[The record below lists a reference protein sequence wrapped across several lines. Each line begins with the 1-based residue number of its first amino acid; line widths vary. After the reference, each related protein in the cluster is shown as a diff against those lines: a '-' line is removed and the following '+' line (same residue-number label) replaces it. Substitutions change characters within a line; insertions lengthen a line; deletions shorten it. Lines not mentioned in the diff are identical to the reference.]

1 MTSNSREHSIEAA
14 APPMSASAPRAA
26 GTARG
31 RQPMPS
37 FWSSSLR
44 IFDLSLG
51 RMIWSRGTAFMA
63 LVIGLPVLIAF
74 IVRFVVFL
82 GLGSAK
88 IDGAAITGA
97 SLFGAMMWLLY
108 LRFIVPILAIY
119 YGTSL
124 MADEVEDKTITY
136 LFTRPIPRGAVMAG
150 KYLAYLVCTIL
161 VTLSSVMIVFFL
173 IAPLGGSS
181 IAGGFIDLLKDLV
194 LLAVG
199 LIAYGALF
207 SWVGAQFKRPLLTG
221 LIFVFGWEQAA
232 LAFPGYLKRFT
243 VIYYLQSLVP
253 HAMPSDDLLGMLQ
266 SMLRETPPASTVII
280 ALALITAVFL
290 YLAIRIVS
298 RREYV
303 LDQ

>member
-1 MTSNSREHSIEAA
+1 MSQDAIRLAA
-14 APPMSASAPRAA
+14 AQGA
-26 GTARG
+26 GATRE
-31 RQPMPS
+31 RPPMPS
-37 FWSSSLR
+37 FFASSLR

-51 RMIWSRGTAFMA
+51 RMLWSRGTAFMA
-63 LVIGLPVLIAF
+63 LVIGLPVVIAV
-74 IVRFVVFL
+74 ICRVVAGFA
-82 GLGSAK
+82 GANAK
-88 IDGAAITGA
+88 VDNVPITGGA
-97 SLFGAMMWLLY
+97 LFGAMMWLLY
-108 LRFIVPILAIY
+108 LRFIVPILAVY

-150 KYLAYLVCTIL
+150 KYLAYLACTIL
-161 VTLSSVMIVFFL
+161 VVLASVVIVFFL
-173 IAPLGGSS
+173 VVPINGGS
-181 IAGGFIDLLKDLV
+181 IASGFIDLLKDLV
-194 LLAVG
+194 LLAIG
-199 LIAYGALF
+199 LTAYGALF

-243 VIYYLQSLVP
+243 IIYYLQSLVP

-266 SMLRETPPASTVII
+266 SMMREPVPLSTVLI
-280 ALALITAVFL
+280 ALATITVVFL
-290 YLAIRIVS
+290 GLAIRIVG

>member
-14 APPMSASAPRAA
+14 APPMSASAPPAA
-26 GTARG
+26 GAARR
-31 RQPMPS
+31 RQAMPS

>member
-1 MTSNSREHSIEAA
+1 MTQEAVRLEAA
-14 APPMSASAPRAA
+14 PGAA
-26 GTARG
+26 HARP
-31 RQPMPS
+31 PMPS
-37 FWSSSLR
+37 FFASSLR
-44 IFDLSLG
+44 IFDLSLS
-51 RMIWSRGTAFMA
+51 RMLWSRGTVFMA
-63 LVIGLPVLIAF
+63 LVIGLPVLIAL
-74 IVRFVVFL
+74 IVRGV
-82 GLGSAK
+82 
-88 IDGAAITGA
+88 AAIAGSNARVDNMPISGGA
-97 SLFGAMMWLLY
+97 LFGAMIWLLY
-108 LRFIVPILAIY
+108 LRFIVPILAVS

-150 KYLAYLVCTIL
+150 KYLAYLTCTVL
-161 VTLSSVMIVFFL
+161 VVLASVMVVFFL
-173 IAPLGGSS
+173 IVPINGGS
-181 IAGGFIDLLKDLV
+181 IAGSFLDLVKDLI

-199 LIAYGALF
+199 LVTYGALF

-221 LIFVFGWEQAA
+221 LVFVFGWEQLA

-266 SMLRETPPASTVII
+266 SMMRETVPLSTVVI
-280 ALALITAVFL
+280 ALATITVVFL
-290 YLAIRIVS
+290 GWAIRIVG

>member
-1 MTSNSREHSIEAA
+1 MTEEAIRLE
-14 APPMSASAPRAA
+14 SASSAARA
-26 GTARG
+26 RP
-31 RQPMPS
+31 PMPS
-37 FWSSSLR
+37 FLSSSLR
-44 IFDLSLG
+44 IFDLSLS
-51 RMIWSRGTAFMA
+51 RMLWSRGTVFMA
-63 LVIGLPVLIAF
+63 LVIGLPVVLAL
-74 IVRFVVFL
+74 IVRSVTYLMGGNARVDNIPIS
-82 GLGSAK
+82 G
-88 IDGAAITGA
+88 GA
-97 SLFGAMMWLLY
+97 LFGAMIWLLY
-108 LRFIVPILAIY
+108 LRFIVPILAVF

-161 VTLSSVMIVFFL
+161 VTLSSVMVVFFL
-173 IAPLGGSS
+173 VAPLGGSS
-181 IAGGFIDLLKDLV
+181 VAGGFIDLLKDLV

-253 HAMPSDDLLGMLQ
+253 HAMPSDNLLGMLQ
-266 SMLRETPPASTVII
+266 SMLRETPPVSTVII
-280 ALALITAVFL
+280 ALTLITAVFL

>member
-1 MTSNSREHSIEAA
+1 
-14 APPMSASAPRAA
+14 
-26 GTARG
+26 
-31 RQPMPS
+31 
-37 FWSSSLR
+37 
-44 IFDLSLG
+44 
-51 RMIWSRGTAFMA
+51 
-63 LVIGLPVLIAF
+63 
-74 IVRFVVFL
+74 
-82 GLGSAK
+82 
-88 IDGAAITGA
+88 
-97 SLFGAMMWLLY
+97 
-108 LRFIVPILAIY
+108 VPILAVF

-150 KYLAYLVCTIL
+150 KYLAYLACTIIVVL
-161 VTLSSVMIVFFL
+161 ASVVIVFFL
-173 IAPLGGSS
+173 VAPINGGS
-181 IAGGFIDLLKDLV
+181 IAGNFIDMVKDLI

-221 LIFVFGWEQAA
+221 LVFVFGWEQVA

-243 VIYYLQSLVP
+243 IIYYLQSLVP

-266 SMLRETPPASTVII
+266 SMMRETVPLSTVII
-280 ALALITAVFL
+280 ALATITIIFL
-290 YLAIRIVS
+290 GLAIRVVG

>member
-14 APPMSASAPRAA
+14 APPMSASAPPAA
-26 GTARG
+26 GAARR

-63 LVIGLPVLIAF
+63 LVIGVPVLIAF
-74 IVRFVVFL
+74 IIRFIVSV

-161 VTLSSVMIVFFL
+161 VTLSSVMVVFFL
-173 IAPLGGSS
+173 VEPLGGSS
-181 IAGGFIDLLKDLV
+181 IAAGFLDLLKDLV

-253 HAMPSDDLLGMLQ
+253 HAMPSDNLLGMLQ
-266 SMLRETPPASTVII
+266 SMLRETLPVSTVII
-280 ALALITAVFL
+280 ALTLITAVFL

>member
-1 MTSNSREHSIEAA
+1 MTEEAMRLEGASSATRER
-14 APPMSASAPRAA
+14 P
-26 GTARG
+26 
-31 RQPMPS
+31 PMPS
-37 FWSSSLR
+37 FLASSLR
-44 IFDLSLG
+44 IFDLSLS
-51 RMIWSRGTAFMA
+51 RMLWSRGTVFMA
-63 LVIGLPVLIAF
+63 LVIGLPVIIAL
-74 IVRFVVFL
+74 IVRGVTFIMGGNARVDNIPIS
-82 GLGSAK
+82 G
-88 IDGAAITGA
+88 GA
-97 SLFGAMMWLLY
+97 LFGAMIWLLY
-108 LRFIVPILAIY
+108 LRFIVPILAVF

-150 KYLAYLVCTIL
+150 KYLAYLACTIL
-161 VTLSSVMIVFFL
+161 VVLASVVIVYFL
-173 IAPLGGSS
+173 VVPINGGS
-181 IAGGFIDLLKDLV
+181 IAASFIDLVKDLI

-243 VIYYLQSLVP
+243 IIYYLQAIVP
-253 HAMPSDDLLGMLQ
+253 HAMPSDDLLGVLQ
-266 SMLRETPPASTVII
+266 SLMRESVPISTVII
-280 ALALITAVFL
+280 ALTVITLVFL
-290 YLAIRIVS
+290 GWAIRVVG